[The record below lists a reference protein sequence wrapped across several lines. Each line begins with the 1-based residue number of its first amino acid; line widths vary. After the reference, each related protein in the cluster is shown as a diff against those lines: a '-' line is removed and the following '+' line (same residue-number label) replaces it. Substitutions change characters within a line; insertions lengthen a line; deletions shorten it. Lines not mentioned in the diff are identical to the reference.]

1 MIFRENGSVL
11 LFYCQCHD
19 FKVGQASKSRNWLVD
34 GCWRATRIMTKM
46 RWKSQLGFRSQCGN
60 FRNLHTFIFSQK
72 FREIIAFSTRL
83 HCMAFSWIIFLWKW
97 NSIISTLCSLLLI
110 KLKTKTFH
118 LYLDSWT
125 LGDKI
130 GVFNEKFNL
139 KATLEI
145 RSFYFQTFSEIIYV
159 LLKLYIFAKIFLHST
174 TIPTYI
180 TNNNRLA
187 ADVSSIPKDKWFV
200 VGKSFLKIN

>member
-1 MIFRENGSVL
+1 
-11 LFYCQCHD
+11 
-19 FKVGQASKSRNWLVD
+19 
-34 GCWRATRIMTKM
+34 M
-46 RWKSQLGFRSQCGN
+46 RVKFPN
-60 FRNLHTFIFSQK
+60 FHTVKPPPHQTQDQKPFIY
-72 FREIIAFSTRL
+72 T
-83 HCMAFSWIIFLWKW
+83 
-97 NSIISTLCSLLLI
+97 
-110 KLKTKTFH
+110 
-118 LYLDSWT
+118 WT

>member
-1 MIFRENGSVL
+1 MLKYHVQRVNFSFYPAVNGAFHLMIFHENGSVL

-130 GVFNEKFNL
+130 GVFNEKFKL
-139 KATLEI
+139 KATLGNFN
-145 RSFYFQTFSEIIYV
+145 SKFSV
-159 LLKLYIFAKIFLHST
+159 
-174 TIPTYI
+174 
-180 TNNNRLA
+180 
-187 ADVSSIPKDKWFV
+187 
-200 VGKSFLKIN
+200 KSVFIK